1 VFLPHKAVR
10 EPQKSAFL
18 RGILAWLL
26 KVLRY
31 QNNTKEAIVTT
42 LHIDASI
49 NGANSASRAIS
60 SSIVSRLKA
69 ADPSARV
76 VYRDLAADPLPHLTL
91 DAFADT
97 SVLDE
102 FLAADTVVIGAPMY
116 NFSLPSQL
124 KAWIDRILVAGVT
137 FRYTASGPEGLA
149 GGKRVIVALARGGFY
164 DAGSPAA
171 GLEHLESYLRGI
183 FNFIGIEPEFVAAD
197 GLNISPEQ
205 RAASVSQALGESV
218 RLAA

>member
-1 VFLPHKAVR
+1 MTV
-10 EPQKSAFL
+10 
-18 RGILAWLL
+18 
-26 KVLRY
+26 
-31 QNNTKEAIVTT
+31 

-49 NGANSASRAIS
+49 NGENSASRVIS
-60 SSIVSRLKA
+60 KSIVDRLDRSPTDA
-69 ADPSARV
+69 L

-91 DAFADT
+91 DAFADR

-137 FRYTASGPEGLA
+137 FRYTANGPEGLT

-164 DAGSPAA
+164 DEASPAA
-171 GLEHLESYLRGI
+171 ALEHLETYLRGI
-183 FNFIGIEPEFVAAD
+183 FNFIGIEPEFLAAD
-197 GLNISPEQ
+197 GLAVSAEQ
-205 RAASVSQALGESV
+205 RAAAIRQALGDTL